1 MDNEMIKE
9 KIREALEN
17 GKVSSIEFYKD
28 GSGAYFKYVDDHGD
42 HGLPCQMASSLRI
55 EDAMQVIS
63 GFRLKQHEISTQIK
77 PVLQEMEVGD
87 KRMFPVG
94 KRRSV
99 RTTASDLKT
108 DFKLVFKT
116 WREKDFIIVER
127 KE

>member
-1 MDNEMIKE
+1 M
-9 KIREALEN
+9 
-17 GKVSSIEFYKD
+17 
-28 GSGAYFKYVDDHGD
+28 
-42 HGLPCQMASSLRI
+42 
-55 EDAMQVIS
+55 
-63 GFRLKQHEISTQIK
+63 EISTQIK